1 MKIRTIELLA
11 LAALAA
17 STGAHA
23 AVVTFEPDD
32 FAVVFPGDP
41 ARSVQGYDFTLLAGN
56 DQAFFISG
64 LDAPDSYVNS
74 GSKNL
79 YAANYAGLGITASN
93 GGAFSLASFQLGGG
107 EILSPENWASSIE
120 VIGRVAGGGVL
131 AANFVLPSTA
141 TMTTVTLGWSN
152 LASFEIVVNPHA
164 GSLLNGR
171 DYTIDNLNVTAAVPE
186 PQTLALMLAGLGAVG
201 FVARRRKGR
210 EVRRRA

>member
-1 MKIRTIELLA
+1 MNHRSFEWLAGAVLLA
-11 LAALAA
+11 SA
-17 STGAHA
+17 GAQA

-41 ARSVQGYDFTLLAGN
+41 AHSVQGYDFTLLAGN
-56 DQAFFISG
+56 SDAFFISG

-79 YAANYAGLGITASN
+79 YAANYAGLGIAASN

-107 EILSPENWASSIE
+107 EIASPEKWASSIE
-120 VIGRVAGGGVL
+120 VIGRVVGGGVL

-152 LASFEIVVNPHA
+152 LASFEIVANPHA
-164 GSLLNGR
+164 GATLNSR

-201 FVARRRKGR
+201 FVARRRKSRVG
-210 EVRRRA
+210 